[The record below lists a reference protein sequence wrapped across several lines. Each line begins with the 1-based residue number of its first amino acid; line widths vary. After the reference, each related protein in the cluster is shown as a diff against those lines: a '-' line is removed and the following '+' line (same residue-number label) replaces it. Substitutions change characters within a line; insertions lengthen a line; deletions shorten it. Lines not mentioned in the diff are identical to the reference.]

1 MSDWLTGFLFGCF
14 GGLLAGLLGWFEL
27 RRHAL
32 QDLPQWFKSPFYWA
46 VTFLMVIAGGG
57 LVIAYIR
64 SDIALKPILA
74 INVGASAPLIVK
86 TLASKL
92 PPVEQGTLD

>member
-1 MSDWLTGFLFGCF
+1 
-14 GGLLAGLLGWFEL
+14 
-27 RRHAL
+27 
-32 QDLPQWFKSPFYWA
+32 
-46 VTFLMVIAGGG
+46 MVIAGGG